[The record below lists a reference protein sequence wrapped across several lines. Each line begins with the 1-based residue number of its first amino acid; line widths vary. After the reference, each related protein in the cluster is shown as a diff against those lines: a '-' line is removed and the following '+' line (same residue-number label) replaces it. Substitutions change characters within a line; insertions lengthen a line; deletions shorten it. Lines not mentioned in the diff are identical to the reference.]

1 MGFFKRKKKD
11 SEEKQNLNKSSRWR
25 HLQDNVA
32 PKTKHLDGV
41 TDVETQ
47 KVLPSGKRPDYH
59 ARTWIGDRVV
69 GDSKNVQRLTKDHVD
84 QVKGY
89 IRETNAIRGFIVVR
103 KTTEISQDVIEYA
116 ERNGVSISRM
126 PVTSNAKRMGSIA
139 GFDFFASGE
148 KNREEVV
155 TNKNE
160 THNLGFGDSIP
171 PRKSNIGSLFGS
183 KNFGSNRKNTFHG
196 SLFTLGR
203 NSKPS
208 RPQNPRP
215 GNSGGYDSI
224 FGLGGSSSSSSK
236 KKSSSSGFDSMF
248 GLDGGSKPRRS
259 PRRSNPSGYDSMF
272 GLGGSSGSTS
282 RRKSSSSGFDSM
294 FGLGGSSRSK
304 RRKSNGIW

>member
-1 MGFFKRKKKD
+1 M
-11 SEEKQNLNKSSRWR
+11 
-25 HLQDNVA
+25 QDNVA

-41 TDVETQ
+41 ADVEKQ

-59 ARTWIGDRVV
+59 ARTWLGDRVV

-139 GFDFFASGE
+139 GFDFFTSGE

-160 THNLGFGDSIP
+160 KHNLGFGDSIP
-171 PRKSNIGSLFGS
+171 PRKSNIGTIFG
-183 KNFGSNRKNTFHG
+183 
-196 SLFTLGR
+196 LGR

-208 RPQNPRP
+208 RLQNTRSR
-215 GNSGGYDSI
+215 NSSGYDSI
-224 FGLGGSSSSSSK
+224 FGLGGSSSGRK
-236 KKSSSSGFDSMF
+236 KKSSSSGFDSVF
-248 GLDGGSKPRRS
+248 GLGGGSKPSRS

-272 GLGGSSGSTS
+272 GLGGNSGSTG

-294 FGLGGSSRSK
+294 FGLGESSRSK